1 MLVAQD
7 HLENIWVIPMTDIL
21 HDISHELTAIDVSL
35 PTSREVLLGMRTKQ
49 SRTSPQSFK
58 RLKAGPEHG
67 NEISS
72 SSIFDIMQ
80 ARERRRQAEA
90 RSSESKKEVPSSPPK
105 QHASA
110 PHRQFVYVS
119 EPAKPFPT
127 PRQELED
134 KLEDVIRDIR
144 RARILEADPA
154 EQENIEYEARV
165 RRARKAVVPPQG
177 IEWQSTHRMK
187 DAESLKERPRRSHN
201 KEKTKLKE
209 TGKEKLAR
217 MVREHAALQRE
228 PRVRR
233 LSDLSQADTL
243 INTRTPSEGSSG
255 QPSRP
260 NTAHLSWADS
270 LFPSYHSSNEDAE
283 EAREES
289 IDSRVG
295 FEPDVQA
302 EVSTRTNIR
311 TPQMILTARRQR
323 HEVQEQQQKIAEV
336 SATTTRQQERSS
348 EAPLTPPPEY
358 QKYVS
363 SADSLY
369 EKFRNELGTQR
380 RVD

>member
-1 MLVAQD
+1 
-7 HLENIWVIPMTDIL
+7 
-21 HDISHELTAIDVSL
+21 
-35 PTSREVLLGMRTKQ
+35 
-49 SRTSPQSFK
+49 
-58 RLKAGPEHG
+58 
-67 NEISS
+67 
-72 SSIFDIMQ
+72 
-80 ARERRRQAEA
+80 
-90 RSSESKKEVPSSPPK
+90 
-105 QHASA
+105 
-110 PHRQFVYVS
+110 
-119 EPAKPFPT
+119 
-127 PRQELED
+127 
-134 KLEDVIRDIR
+134 
-144 RARILEADPA
+144 
-154 EQENIEYEARV
+154 
-165 RRARKAVVPPQG
+165 
-177 IEWQSTHRMK
+177 MK

-233 LSDLSQADTL
+233 LSDLFQADAL
-243 INTRTPSEGSSG
+243 INTRTPSKGSSG

-270 LFPSYHSSNEDAE
+270 LFPSYHSSNEEDAE

-311 TPQMILTARRQR
+311 TPQMIMTTRRQR
-323 HEVQEQQQKIAEV
+323 RQRRQRYEVQEQQRKIAGA
-336 SATTTRQQERSS
+336 SATMIRRQQEKSS

-358 QKYVS
+358 QVHAP

-369 EKFRNELGTQR
+369 EQVRIELATQR
-380 RVD
+380 RAA